1 MKGEGVA
8 FLRSWSDLSS
18 QGWRGAQAK
27 VECIIVMLFRHALSH
42 ATTIARSVVAR
53 PAAVPLLHSHV
64 DHVKLMSSSAS
75 TFAGSSSSSH
85 TIAPDVASAILHGAA
100 DAIIQVSKEDEV
112 LFWNS
117 GAQETFG
124 YSAAE
129 AVGQSLTDL
138 IVPEKHKQMHSSG
151 FAKVMAGEP
160 SKYGR
165 RDLLRVPALC
175 KDGSRLA
182 VEFTLL
188 VLPDEHGAPSSS
200 VAIMR
205 DVSVMSGTIRK
216 LRNRI
221 AKLEHDG
228 RDRND

>member
-1 MKGEGVA
+1 MPS
-8 FLRSWSDLSS
+8 F
-18 QGWRGAQAK
+18 
-27 VECIIVMLFRHALSH
+27 
-42 ATTIARSVVAR
+42 
-53 PAAVPLLHSHV
+53 
-64 DHVKLMSSSAS
+64 
-75 TFAGSSSSSH
+75 
-85 TIAPDVASAILHGAA
+85 
-100 DAIIQVSKEDEV
+100 QVSKEDEV

-129 AVGQSLTDL
+129 AVGRSLTDL

-188 VLPDEHGAPSSS
+188 VLPDEHGAPSELSGDHAGCKRDEWHHTK
-200 VAIMR
+200 VAQQ
-205 DVSVMSGTIRK
+205 
-216 LRNRI
+216 NRE
-221 AKLEHDG
+221 A
-228 RDRND
+228 

>member
-1 MKGEGVA
+1 MKD
-8 FLRSWSDLSS
+8 FLCSDLSRS
-18 QGWRGAQAK
+18 GVPQAK
-27 VECIIVMLFRHALSH
+27 VEYIIVMLFRHALSH
-42 ATTIARSVVAR
+42 ATTVARSVAAR
-53 PAAVPLLHSHV
+53 SAAVPLLHSHV
-64 DHVKLMSSSAS
+64 DHVMSSSAS

-129 AVGQSLTDL
+129 AVGRSLTDL

-228 RDRND
+228 RDRYD